1 MQERLNL
8 PADRVRT
15 VHIGIDAAG
24 FAPPPLSPHPPMV
37 AFLGQ
42 LCQGRGLDTLVEA
55 FLKLRAEGRGPLLKF
70 RAAGGMGPEDGP
82 FVEAMRHRLLQAEIG
97 PDFEISPGLDRAAR
111 QELLRRVSVVAVP
124 ARQPEA
130 FGLFAIEAMAAGVP
144 VILSQLGAYPELIEA
159 TEGGMLVEPDSSAA
173 LARMLEMIITRPND
187 ARAMGDRGRRA
198 VLSKFSIGRMAEG
211 VLAVFNE
218 VARHTQNV

>member
-1 MQERLNL
+1 
-8 PADRVRT
+8 
-15 VHIGIDAAG
+15 
-24 FAPPPLSPHPPMV
+24 
-37 AFLGQ
+37 
-42 LCQGRGLDTLVEA
+42 
-55 FLKLRAEGRGPLLKF
+55 
-70 RAAGGMGPEDGP
+70 
-82 FVEAMRHRLLQAEIG
+82 
-97 PDFEISPGLDRAAR
+97 
-111 QELLRRVSVVAVP
+111 VAVP

-159 TEGGMLVEPDSSAA
+159 TEGGLLVEPDSSAA
-173 LARMLEMIITRPND
+173 LARMLEMIITQPDD

-198 VLSKFSIGRMAEG
+198 VLEKFSIGRMAEG